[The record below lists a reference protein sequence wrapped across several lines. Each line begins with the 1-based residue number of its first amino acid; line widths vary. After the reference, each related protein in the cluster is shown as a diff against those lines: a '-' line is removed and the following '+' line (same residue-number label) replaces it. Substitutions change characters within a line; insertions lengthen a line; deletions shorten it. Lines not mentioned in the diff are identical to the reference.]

1 MNTAATIAAQIGN
14 TDWYLTGIRS
24 SAGECDHCG
33 RTLKHLYSV
42 RNGQTGEDMIVGRG
56 CCKKVTGWTL
66 TAAQAARA
74 LRYAEAQARANAT
87 WSRFALA
94 YPECAA
100 KLLRDRNAE
109 LLRMRTATYTG
120 GGPIAQHYNQ
130 IRNGSIPEGR
140 WREAASRY
148 MAGQIA

>member
-1 MNTAATIAAQIGN
+1 MNTAATIAARIAN
-14 TDWYLTGIRS
+14 TDWYLTAIHSGT
-24 SAGECDHCG
+24 GDCDHCG
-33 RTLKHLYSV
+33 RTLKHLYTV

-74 LRYAEAQARANAT
+74 LRGAEAKARADAT
-87 WSRFALA
+87 WDRFAQA
-94 YPECAA
+94 HPECAA
-100 KLLRDRNAE
+100 KLRRDRDTE

-140 WREAASRY
+140 WGEAAGRY
-148 MAGQIA
+148 MAGQIT